1 MANVGS
7 HRKIK
12 QNVVYHIQKIEVR
25 FFLLTWIY
33 FLSPLFFWFYFLSSV
48 SQISKISSLP
58 RQVCLACCESHVVV
72 MLAATILYG

>member
-12 QNVVYHIQKIEVR
+12 QNVVYNIQYIEVR

-48 SQISKISSLP
+48 SQISKISSL
-58 RQVCLACCESHVVV
+58 RMIYEASETGLSHPFLVEEV
-72 MLAATILYG
+72 